1 MKTKLKEK
9 KYSHKL
15 QLAKFL
21 RLPKL
26 PRLAHLPYL
35 SRFTAFLACV
45 VAFAI
50 FVTSCASNQRFEN
63 GADFCGIVVNHKN
76 IPISG
81 YRVTISYG
89 AKKVSA
95 FTDKSGLFVFHDV
108 PSGTVAVSGEGAG
121 FGTFSVKKLFSNRS
135 DITYIQVCDVATIF
149 EQIEK
154 EIAAENFSSAFSLL
168 EEISPSE
175 SNAQQFLI
183 HYIKFLLCKK
193 QNDFKSAKKEID
205 VARKIDLSDKKNL
218 AEIQRLRCKVD
229 LSR

>member
-1 MKTKLKEK
+1 MKIKLTEK
-9 KYSHKL
+9 KYSDKL
-15 QLAKFL
+15 
-21 RLPKL
+21 
-26 PRLAHLPYL
+26 
-35 SRFTAFLACV
+35 RFTTFLVCV
-45 VAFAI
+45 VTFAV

-95 FTDKSGLFVFHDV
+95 FTDENGVFVFHDV

-154 EIAAENFSSAFSLL
+154 EIAAENFSSALSLIG
-168 EEISPSE
+168 EISPSE
-175 SNAQQFLI
+175 LTAQQFLV
-183 HYIKFLLCKK
+183 HYIKFLLLNK
-193 QNDFKSAKKEID
+193 QNDFKSAKKEIET
-205 VARKIDLSDKKNL
+205 ARKIDLSDKKNL
-218 AEIQRLRCKVD
+218 AELQRLRCKID
-229 LSR
+229 LNR